1 MSQAIAIRSETA
13 INIQELQSIGQIFA
27 KSGFFSDARDAGQA
41 IVKIMAGQELGFQPI
56 ASMTGVH
63 IVKGKVSLS
72 ANLMA
77 AAIKRSGKYNFK
89 VRELTAEVCRVE
101 FFEAGESIGVSEFT
115 MREAKAAKL
124 DQDWDKE
131 SKQWK
136 DKATWKNFPKNMLY
150 ARAMSN
156 GAKWFCPDIFGGPVY
171 TPDELDAPVG
181 EDALVITE
189 PAKPA
194 PLRAVPA
201 AQATVEAEAVDAEA
215 MIDDA
220 TMSAILNLWPDYGFK
235 KDGQVQPLAPWLK
248 ANKGVNALK
257 DLSAEVGAKMLHWL
271 QSRALAAQQAAAQ
284 EAAAGQAMPS
294 IEAEIEEIKTR
305 LFAAGVTAEQY
316 ETEFA
321 AEGGD
326 ADLEAWVQTLKAW
339 ADRYEAKAAAA

>member
-1 MSQAIAIRSETA
+1 MSTSLQRVAPGGIVSSFEE
-13 INIQELQSIGQIFA
+13 IQSVGQIFA
-27 KSGFFSDARDAGQA
+27 KSGFFSDTRDAAQA
-41 IVKIMAGQELGFQPI
+41 VVKIMAGAEMGFGPM
-56 ASMTGVH
+56 ASMTGIH
-63 IVKGKVSLS
+63 IIKGKVGIS

-77 AAIKRSGKYNFK
+77 QAIKRSGRYDYK
-89 VRELTAEVCRVE
+89 VRKLDTEVCEIE
-101 FFEAGESIGVSEFT
+101 FFEKGQSVGVSAFT
-115 MREAKAAKL
+115 RQEAVKAGTQNL
-124 DQDWDKE
+124 DK
-131 SKQWK
+131 
-136 DKATWKNFPKNMLY
+136 FPRNMLF
-150 ARAMSN
+150 ARALSN
-156 GAKWFCPDIFGGPVY
+156 GVRWYCPDVTSGPAY
-171 TPDELDAPVG
+171 TPEELGAATN
-181 EDALVITE
+181 EDGDVIDT
-189 PAKPA
+189 KPA

-201 AQATVEAEAVDAEA
+201 AQATVETEAVEAEA

-220 TMSAILNLWPDYGFK
+220 TMGAILKLWPDYGFK

-248 ANKGVNALK
+248 ANKGINALK